1 MLQREIAAVIVQ
13 GELRD
18 PRLRPAA
25 AISVTG
31 VDVSPDLSRAR
42 VFIDVL
48 GDHPPIADV
57 LAALDSGAAAVRA
70 RVSGRVRIKRVP
82 SLRFFRDE
90 SIEKGAA
97 IERVL
102 AEIRAA
108 DGPVKPASPADA
120 EGDDDTA
127 GEGPDDEP
135 DADPRA

>member
-48 GDHPPIADV
+48 GDRPPIADV
-57 LAALDSGAAAVRA
+57 LAALDTGAAAVRA
-70 RVSGRVRIKRVP
+70 RVSRRIRLKRVP
-82 SLRFFRDE
+82 ALRFVRDE

-102 AEIRAA
+102 AEIRQHDGVAGQGDPETLEA
-108 DGPVKPASPADA
+108 DGDA
-120 EGDDDTA
+120 
-127 GEGPDDEP
+127 DEP
-135 DADPRA
+135 DADRDR

>member
-18 PRLRPAA
+18 PRLRPSA

-90 SIEKGAA
+90 SIAQGAA

-102 AEIRAA
+102 AEIRESDA
-108 DGPVKPASPADA
+108 PAPAPAD
-120 EGDDDTA
+120 DDD
-127 GEGPDDEP
+127 D
-135 DADPRA
+135 DADPEP